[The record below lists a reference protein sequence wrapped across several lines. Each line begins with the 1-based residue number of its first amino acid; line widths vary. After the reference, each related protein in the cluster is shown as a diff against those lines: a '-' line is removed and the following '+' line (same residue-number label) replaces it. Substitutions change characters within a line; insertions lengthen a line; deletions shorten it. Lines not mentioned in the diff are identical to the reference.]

1 MSSSITVAIC
11 DDHGLF
17 RKGIEG
23 CLKTFRDIKIV
34 HGCENGAELIKY
46 LHKEPHPAIVLM
58 DIKMPVMNGYECTGY
73 VKKHYP
79 EIKVISMSS
88 FDNDF
93 SIAQIIECGADS
105 FISKNADPEE
115 LYNTIVNVYSKGFY
129 VTKWIKVK
137 NIRKLNLNI
146 LTPKEKELLPL
157 LCSGKSYNDI
167 AIKLGVSV
175 KTVDRHRDE
184 IFKKLNVQSR
194 LNLALFA
201 ITNGIVV

>member
-58 DIKMPVMNGYECTGY
+58 DIKMPIMNGYECTGY

-79 EIKVISMSS
+79 K
-88 FDNDF
+88 
-93 SIAQIIECGADS
+93 
-105 FISKNADPEE
+105 
-115 LYNTIVNVYSKGFY
+115 
-129 VTKWIKVK
+129 
-137 NIRKLNLNI
+137 
-146 LTPKEKELLPL
+146 
-157 LCSGKSYNDI
+157 
-167 AIKLGVSV
+167 
-175 KTVDRHRDE
+175 
-184 IFKKLNVQSR
+184 
-194 LNLALFA
+194 
-201 ITNGIVV
+201 